1 MVTTGNYNE
10 YYTHVITQLEGMYYH
25 NLLPQNPYFEG
36 IILSVLNA
44 LQAQCELS
52 TTVWIIVPIKQ

>member
-1 MVTTGNYNE
+1 MVTTGNYNG
-10 YYTHVITQLEGMYYH
+10 YYLHVTQLEGMYYH

-52 TTVWIIVPIKQ
+52 TTV